1 MFINDRRRSRTGI
14 ATPPSMIS
22 SHSDLLSTQKE
33 EKKSRK
39 RCHVIRAFDIS
50 AMSAPSPYYVA
61 PTELVVTRLC
71 PWKIGN
77 DKSHAVR
84 LRWAGS
90 IALLYWA
97 FKLSML
103 WMTLVRWLSYSCILC
118 ILCFIWGFVYFD
130 GPYRGLLS
138 ILFVSVIFFTVLST
152 RQRENPDD
160 VIDKLASYVESL
172 IKELEK

>member
-1 MFINDRRRSRTGI
+1 MATCVSEWLSHCLYPLRDTAQFRAPIATLSEWTTTLHTVFISNRSSSRTGI

-39 RCHVIRAFDIS
+39 RCHVIRVVVIS
-50 AMSAPSPYYVA
+50 ALSAPSVYYVA
-61 PTELVVTRLC
+61 PTELLLVLARLR

-97 FKLSML
+97 FKIVNVVDEFSQV
-103 WMTLVRWLSYSCILC
+103 T
-118 ILCFIWGFVYFD
+118 
-130 GPYRGLLS
+130 
-138 ILFVSVIFFTVLST
+138 VI
-152 RQRENPDD
+152 
-160 VIDKLASYVESL
+160 
-172 IKELEK
+172 